1 MGVVGVPRFSVWRV
15 DLDPTRGSEQAGH
28 RPVLVVSP
36 DEMNANLNTVIVA
49 PLTTRL
55 RGWPTRVRVEHE
67 KKVGEVALDQ
77 LRAIDRSRL
86 GRGLGN
92 LRAAH
97 RTPVLNVLAAMFA
110 P

>member
-1 MGVVGVPRFSVWRV
+1 MVGVPRFSVWRV
-15 DLDPTRGSEQAGH
+15 DLNPTRGSEQAGQ

-67 KKVGEVALDQ
+67 ARVGEVALDQ
-77 LRAIDRSRL
+77 LRAIDKSRL
-86 GRGLGN
+86 VRPLGD
-92 LRAAH
+92 LGAARRAQ
-97 RTPVLNVLAAMFA
+97 VLTVLSEMFA
-110 P
+110 A